1 MLQRHPHSA
10 LLALFAAGPMLFA
23 GCAGHGARAAT
34 TLRDTVRGAAP
45 AVLQAPQERE
55 CVERRLIEL
64 GFAPADVSATLD
76 ALSDAELHAVAVQM
90 GTPTANDAPENRRKL
105 DMPWNVL
112 LFALALEAFLL
123 LLLLAAL

>member
-1 MLQRHPHSA
+1 
-10 LLALFAAGPMLFA
+10 
-23 GCAGHGARAAT
+23 
-34 TLRDTVRGAAP
+34 
-45 AVLQAPQERE
+45 
-55 CVERRLIEL
+55 
-64 GFAPADVSATLD
+64 
-76 ALSDAELHAVAVQM
+76 M